1 MSEVPE
7 RASVHLLVAL
17 TLVIAGCQV
26 SSDKSPPSSGP
37 GRVLDR
43 RVAAADTRLYSADYD
58 GAEAA
63 YGSLAKANVPGA
75 ASHLST
81 LLAYET
87 RFKEAV
93 AQAQAG
99 VSASPDSE
107 SLARLCRALDW
118 SEDPNAAIAAG
129 SRAIASKPVHPLAH
143 VFYSEALADAGLFDM
158 ATRELRAAEDMGGG
172 DAYVQAEIYREWA
185 NYYRARGDPQSE
197 LNYTQLAV
205 KAQPAFPERQLDL
218 IRYEYVAAHGKQSAA
233 RPATDRLLASHP
245 KNYTI
250 LVAAA
255 DAAFAGGDIQRA
267 PALYSAAAAVRPGG
281 VQAALGLAEVNVA
294 LNRDFSAAHDVLIN
308 ALKQDPT
315 SSGIYEFL
323 RYLDLLVLKRD
334 PASELGTISPQRPGD
349 LDADRKAALD
359 RLNSLRSSLGLPA
372 VREDA
377 AMAEAAQAHAYFY
390 MFNAGQQQLSGTGI
404 HTEDQSLPGFVGARP
419 LDRDRHFGYS
429 GNRGDEVITHVMTP
443 SSSIA
448 DWVDAVFHRYPL
460 LDRETSSIGYGEAR
474 IGFLSIAVMDLGS
487 DQPGVGEAVVYPAA
501 DQVDVPAA
509 FADDEIPDPLPQ
521 GAAKP
526 AGYPVTLAFGGA
538 QKLTVTTGRLLGP
551 DGQDV
556 PSYTLSPGNQI
567 SAAEWS
573 LVPHSPLKP
582 GARYTAEVIGTVD
595 GKDFSKR
602 WSFTVVR
609 P

>member
-1 MSEVPE
+1 MSEVPR
-7 RASVHLLVAL
+7 RATVHLLLAL
-17 TLVIAGCQV
+17 TLVTAACQ
-26 SSDKSPPSSGP
+26 PSSAKSEPSP
-37 GRVLDR
+37 GTQALDR
-43 RVAAADTRLYSADYD
+43 RLVAADAKLFRGDYD
-58 GAEAA
+58 EAESA
-63 YGSLAKANVPGA
+63 YRSLVKGNVPEA

-81 LLAYET
+81 LLTYEGH
-87 RFKEAV
+87 FPEALTL
-93 AQAQAG
+93 AQGA
-99 VSASPDSE
+99 VSSSADSE
-107 SLARLCRALDW
+107 SLARLCRVLDW
-118 SEDPNAAIAAG
+118 SEDPDSAIAAG
-129 SRAIASKPVHPLAH
+129 ARAVAAKPVHPLAH
-143 VFYSEALADAGLFDM
+143 VFYSEALADAGLFD
-158 ATRELRAAEDMGGG
+158 AAARELRTSENMSG
-172 DAYVQAEIYREWA
+172 DTYVQAEIDREWA
-185 NYYRARGDPQSE
+185 NYYRARGDAQSE
-197 LNYTQLAV
+197 LNYTELAV
-205 KAQPAFPERQLDL
+205 KAQPTFPERQLDL
-218 IRYEYVAAHGKQSAA
+218 IRYDYVPTHGLQSSA
-233 RPATDRLLASHP
+233 RPETDKLMAAHP
-245 KNYTI
+245 KNYEL

-255 DAAFAGGDIQRA
+255 DTALVGGDTERA
-267 PALYSAAAAVRPGG
+267 PALYSAAAAVRPEGTE
-281 VQAALGLAEVNVA
+281 AALGQAEVDVA
-294 LNRDFSAAHDVLIN
+294 INRDFNAAHDLLVG
-308 ALKQDPT
+308 ALKRSPT
-315 SSGIYEFL
+315 SSSVYEYL
-323 RYLDLLVLKRD
+323 RYLDLLVLKKD
-334 PASELGTISPQRPGD
+334 PASDLGPITPQPPGD
-349 LDADRKAALD
+349 LVTDRKAALD
-359 RLNSLRSSLGLPA
+359 SLNNLRSSLGLPP

-390 MFNAGQQQLSGTGI
+390 MFNASQQQLSGTGI
-404 HTEDQSLPGFVGARP
+404 HTEDPSLPGFVGAQP
-419 LDRDRHFGYS
+419 LDRDRHFGYGGS
-429 GNRGDEVITHVMTP
+429 RGDEVITHVMTP

-474 IGFLSIAVMDLGS
+474 IGFLSIAVMDVGS

-573 LVPHSPLKP
+573 LVPQSPLKP

-602 WSFTVVR
+602 WSFTVMR

>member
-1 MSEVPE
+1 MSEVPG

-17 TLVIAGCQV
+17 ILVIAGCEV
-26 SSDKSPPSSGP
+26 SSTKSTPSSGP
-37 GRVLDR
+37 GRALDR
-43 RVAAADTRLYSADYD
+43 RVAAADTRLYGGDYD

-63 YGSLAKANVPGA
+63 YRSLANANVPGA

-93 AQAQAG
+93 AQAEAA

-118 SEDPNAAIAAG
+118 SEDPNAAISAG
-129 SRAIASKPVHPLAH
+129 ARAIGSKPVHPLAH

-158 ATRELRAAEDMGGG
+158 ATRELWAAEDIGSG
-172 DAYVQAEIYREWA
+172 DAYVQAEINREWA

-205 KAQPAFPERQLDL
+205 KSQPAFPERQLDL
-218 IRYEYVAAHGKQSAA
+218 IRYEYVAGHGKQSAA
-233 RPATDRLLASHP
+233 RPATDRLLAAYP

-255 DAAFAGGDIQRA
+255 DAALAGGDVQRA
-267 PALYSAAAAVRPGG
+267 PALYSAAVAVRPGG
-281 VQAALGLAEVNVA
+281 VEAALGQAEVGVA
-294 LNRDFSAAHDVLIN
+294 LNRDFSAAHDGLIN
-308 ALKQDPT
+308 ALKQNP
-315 SSGIYEFL
+315 SSSAIYEFL

-334 PASELGTISPQRPGD
+334 PASELGPITPQRPGD
-349 LDADRKAALD
+349 LAADRKAALD
-359 RLNSLRSSLGLPA
+359 RLNTLRSSLGLPA
-372 VREDA
+372 VRKDA

-404 HTEDQSLPGFVGARP
+404 HTEDPSLPGFVGAKP

-429 GNRGDEVITHVMTP
+429 GNRGDEVITHVLTP

-460 LDRETSSIGYGEAR
+460 LDRETSLIGYGEAHV
-474 IGFLSIAVMDLGS
+474 GFLSIAVMDLGS
-487 DQPGVGEAVVYPAA
+487 NQPGVGEAIVYPAA
-501 DQVDVPAA
+501 GQVDVPAA
-509 FADDEIPDPLPQ
+509 FADDEVPDPLPQ

-526 AGYPVTLAFGGA
+526 AGYPVTLALGGA

-551 DGQDV
+551 DDQDV

-573 LVPHSPLKP
+573 LVPQRPLKP